1 MKSSDKIIE
10 KIKAKIFNPE
20 YNMTYRVSA
29 KDFTRERKMPFASL
43 ILFMLNAMKRTLQI
57 ELSNFMDLISGK
69 NSITKSAFSQSRL
82 KLKPEAFIDLN
93 ETLIKEF
100 YTDNIIHT
108 WKDHRVLAIDGSTLN
123 LPYSN
128 EIVETF
134 GINKNQSQ
142 LTLPTARISSFYDV
156 LNGIIIDSKIEHY
169 NTSEYK
175 LAMSHLNKAT
185 QNDIVLFDRG
195 YCAVWWF
202 YYLMTKKINFVVR
215 LQENFISEMR
225 LFWKSKEMSQIIEI
239 NHCPH
244 KSADKLKELCIDFQ
258 PIKLRFVKVILPNGE
273 IEVLATSLLDEQ
285 KYPTS
290 EFRELYFKRWG
301 IEVNYDHLK
310 NNIQL
315 ENFTGLSSITIKQD
329 FYANMFIANLQAI
342 IARDAQEELNKDK
355 EGNKLSYK
363 INRNLSLGFMKD
375 RIVKILLSDNPNYL
389 EELKKLFKIEPVPI
403 RKNRKFQRYFY
414 ISKRK
419 YHITKKRSI

>member
-1 MKSSDKIIE
+1 MKSSNKIIE
-10 KIKAKIFNPE
+10 KIKAKIFNIE
-20 YNMTYRVSA
+20 YKMTHRVSA

-57 ELSNFMDLISGK
+57 ELSDFMDLISGK

-93 ETLIKEF
+93 DTLVKEF
-100 YTDNIIHT
+100 YKDNTLHK

-156 LNGIIIDSKIEHY
+156 LNGIIIDSQIEHY
-169 NTSEYK
+169 STNEYK
-175 LAMSHLNKAT
+175 LAMPHLDKVT
-185 QNDIVLFDRG
+185 QKDIIIFDRG

-202 YYLMTKKINFVVR
+202 YYLITKKINFVVR

-225 LFWKSKEMSQIIEI
+225 LFWISKEMSKTIEI

-244 KSADKLKELCIDFQ
+244 KSTDKLKELSIDFH

-290 EFRELYFKRWG
+290 EFGGLYFKRWG

-315 ENFTGLSSITIKQD
+315 ENFTGLSSIAIKQD

-342 IARDAQEELNKDK
+342 IARDAQEELNEDKKD
-355 EGNKLSYK
+355 NKLSYK